1 MAEGKQLEFTD
12 SLKLN
17 YEFRRA
23 YRKGRS
29 AAEPCLVVYAR
40 RNGKAGNRLGFTVSN
55 KLGCAVVRNR
65 VRRRLRE
72 IYRLNEGRLCRGHD
86 LVVVA
91 RSRSVGADY
100 WRLER
105 EFLKACAGLGLLTEE
120 NEA

>member
-1 MAEGKQLEFTD
+1 M
-12 SLKLN
+12 N
-17 YEFRRA
+17 YDFRRA

-40 RNGKAGNRLGFTVSN
+40 RNNTGTCNRVGYTVSA

-72 IYRLNEGRLCRGHD
+72 IYRLNESGFRPGYD

-91 RSRSVGADY
+91 RGRSVSAGY
-100 WRLER
+100 QRLER
-105 EFLKACAGLGLLTEE
+105 EFLRACSGLGVLKTRDKKEDE
-120 NEA
+120 KA

>member
-1 MAEGKQLEFTD
+1 MEFTD

-40 RNGKAGNRLGFTVSN
+40 RNGRAGNRLGFTVSN

-65 VRRRLRE
+65 VR
-72 IYRLNEGRLCRGHD
+72 LCRGHD

-100 WRLER
+100 KRLER
-105 EFLKACAGLGLLTEE
+105 EFLAACGELGLLREGE
-120 NEA
+120 

>member
-65 VRRRLRE
+65 VR
-72 IYRLNEGRLCRGHD
+72 
-86 LVVVA
+86 
-91 RSRSVGADY
+91 
-100 WRLER
+100 
-105 EFLKACAGLGLLTEE
+105 LTGGSSA
-120 NEA
+120 NS

>member
-1 MAEGKQLEFTD
+1 M
-12 SLKLN
+12 N
-17 YEFRRA
+17 YDFRRA

-72 IYRLNEGRLCRGHD
+72 IYRLKDRKS
-86 LVVVA
+86 VV
-91 RSRSVGADY
+91 
-100 WRLER
+100 
-105 EFLKACAGLGLLTEE
+105 
-120 NEA
+120 

>member
-1 MAEGKQLEFTD
+1 M
-12 SLKLN
+12 N
-17 YEFRRA
+17 YDFRRT

-40 RNGKAGNRLGFTVSN
+40 RNNTRENRVGFTVSK

-72 IYRLNEGRLCRGHD
+72 IYRLNEQALRSGFD

-91 RSRSVGADY
+91 RGRSVNAEY
-100 WRLER
+100 RRLER
-105 EFLKACAGLGLLTEE
+105 EFLSACAGLSLLR
-120 NEA
+120 EAKRES